1 MLSMEM
7 TSSQEQVLFQSQ
19 LTHITIHTRLLM
31 GIMQKPPYKLQMS
44 QMSLTT
50 LQEVCALTVF
60 FITLAFTDDVAS
72 LCHPACGHF
81 VR

>member
-31 GIMQKPPYKLQMS
+31 GIMQKPRYKLQMS
-44 QMSLTT
+44 QMTT